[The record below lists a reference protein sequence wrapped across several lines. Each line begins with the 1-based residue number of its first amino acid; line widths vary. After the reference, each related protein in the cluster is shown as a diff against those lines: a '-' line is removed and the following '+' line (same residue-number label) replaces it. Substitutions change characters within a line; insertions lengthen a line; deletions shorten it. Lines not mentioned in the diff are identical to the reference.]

1 LSHRASIEGV
11 PQHLALLALPFIS
24 AVGSYYSD
32 RNLQLFAFL
41 LLGLTAL
48 LVAVKPGI
56 SDNQDRL
63 FMAVIVCVSL
73 SLLLSTTL
81 LSDNLVGWDIH
92 QEYAIFSQV
101 LSNGV
106 WRPTID
112 LPYNSVLSV
121 SLLPAILSVVSG
133 LDGLLVFRIVF
144 PLLFCTVPLFL
155 YKLYRQFLNPR
166 AAFLSAFLF
175 MSFPSFYTEL
185 PALARQEI
193 AEIFL
198 VLVLWFAFSTKVRQ
212 AGSTSFV
219 VLALTVG
226 LITAHYSIAF
236 IYIYIVALS
245 FLLFRFV
252 LRRDASLV
260 YVTKPVM
267 IAMTASITVL
277 WYAFV
282 TSGSDLAHLT
292 LTLLGVS
299 AGALKDFLN
308 PSSRPLIVSEAL
320 GYGVHPG
327 LLHDLNR
334 ATNYAINMLLIL
346 GFLVFAFKRQKSG
359 REEMILPFATSGFVL
374 LGASV
379 VLPHLAGALNF
390 GRTYHIALLFVA
402 PCFFYGCA
410 RIYSSVKK
418 VYAQLGGV
426 HLPSVHMRF
435 SGRWAMAAFIIV
447 SYLLFTSGWVW
458 AVSMDLPTSYTFDGQ
473 RILSTRTA
481 DYYNYF
487 DAPEDVASARWLRP
501 QLTNGSSLCSDFLS
515 RSHIMTAYGGIPEG
529 DPSFDTASFPLGCD
543 FKTANIFYFNVLNTR
558 YGIGMSENPNNLT
571 FPVSVIYSELGIRN
585 RAYSN
590 GGTVIYA

>member
-1 LSHRASIEGV
+1 M
-11 PQHLALLALPFIS
+11 LAL
-24 AVGSYYSD
+24 AVLVVAMKPRLSD
-32 RNLQLFAFL
+32 
-41 LLGLTAL
+41 
-48 LVAVKPGI
+48 V
-56 SDNQDRL
+56 DQDRF
-63 FMAVIVCVSL
+63 FMVVISCVSL

-101 LSNGV
+101 LRNGV
-106 WRPTID
+106 WHPTID

-133 LDGLLVFRIVF
+133 LDGLLIFRIVF
-144 PLLFCTVPLFL
+144 PLLFSTVPLFL

-175 MSFPSFYTEL
+175 MSYPTFYVEL
-185 PALARQEI
+185 PALARQQI

-198 VLVLWFAFSTKVRQ
+198 VLVLWFVFSRKVRQ
-212 AGSTSFV
+212 EQSTSFV
-219 VLALTVG
+219 VLALTAG

-236 IYIYIVALS
+236 LYIFILALS
-245 FLLFRFV
+245 FLLFKFV
-252 LRRDASLV
+252 LRRDASLL
-260 YVTKPVM
+260 YVTKPAM
-267 IAMTASITVL
+267 IAMTASITIV

-282 TSGSDLAHLT
+282 TSGSDLTHLT

-299 AGALKDFLN
+299 LGAVKDFLN
-308 PSSRPLIVSEAL
+308 PSSRPLIVSQAL
-320 GYGVHPG
+320 GYYVHPG

-334 ATNYAINMLLIL
+334 ATNYVANVLLIL
-346 GFLVFAFKRQKSG
+346 GFFVFAFKRQKTRS
-359 REEMILPFATSGFVL
+359 EEMMLPIITSGLVL

-379 VLPHLAGALNF
+379 LLPYLAGALNF
-390 GRTYHIALLFVA
+390 TRVYHIALLFVA

-410 RIYSSVKK
+410 STYSSVKK
-418 VYAQLGGV
+418 VYAYLGGV
-426 HLPSVHMRF
+426 RLPSVHMRF
-435 SGRWAMAAFIIV
+435 SGRWALAAFIIV
-447 SYLLFTSGWVW
+447 SYLLFNSGWVW

-473 RILSTRTA
+473 RILSSRIA

-515 RSHIMTAYGGIPEG
+515 RSHIMNAYGGIPVG
-529 DPSFDTASFPLGCD
+529 DPSFYTRTFPYCD
-543 FKTANIFYFNVLNTR
+543 FKTTNIFYFGVLNTR
-558 YGIGMSENPNNLT
+558 YGIGTSEDPNNFT
-571 FPVSVIYSELGIRN
+571 WPASAVYSELGIRD